1 MSIELKEEKGR
12 SKIRQKDGTYVEMGL
27 KTADFQSVDEILSV
41 PGCMC
46 NLMPA
51 AMWDEQRGQMVFP
64 VEYTLDKPHPQAFYT
79 CSAEEWK
86 TSATAR
92 EEWQQAQQKL
102 SEEYLRKKEE
112 MRTLE
117 AMGID
122 SDLGRN
128 D

>member
-1 MSIELKEEKGR
+1 MIELEDSDKKGR
-12 SKIRQKDGTYVEMGL
+12 VQQKDGTYVQLGL
-27 KTADFQSVDEILSV
+27 KTADFNSVEDILSV

-92 EEWQQAQQKL
+92 EEWEQAQQKL
-102 SEEYLRKKEE
+102 TEEYIKKKEE
-112 MRTLE
+112 QRALE
-117 AMGID
+117 EMGIAE
-122 SDLGRN
+122 DLGRVE
-128 D
+128 